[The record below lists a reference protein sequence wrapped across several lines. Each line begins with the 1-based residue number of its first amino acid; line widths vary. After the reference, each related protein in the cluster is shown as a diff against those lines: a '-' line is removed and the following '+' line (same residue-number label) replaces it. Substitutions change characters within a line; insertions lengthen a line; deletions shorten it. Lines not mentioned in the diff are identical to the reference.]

1 MALKDKTF
9 RDYIQRVYDQVG
21 TDKQIGVFLGF
32 TDGSRVGLWR
42 KGEGRPDE
50 LNVIK
55 LARWMGDDPIEVLR
69 LAGYAEM
76 ADLIK
81 GVAGPAPI
89 PFSVLRPHL
98 VGLLGAV
105 ESMITMMDT
114 VEKGGRK

>member
-1 MALKDKTF
+1 MLKEKTF
-9 RDYIQRVYDQVG
+9 KEYIQRVYDHAG
-21 TDKQIGVFLGF
+21 TDKDIGKFLGF

-50 LNVIK
+50 LNVMK
-55 LARWMGDDPIEVLR
+55 LARWMGDDIVEVLR
-69 LAGYAEM
+69 LAGYTEM

-81 GVAGPAPI
+81 GVAGPSPI
-89 PFSVLRPHL
+89 SFSILRPHL

-114 VEKGGRK
+114 VEHGGKRK